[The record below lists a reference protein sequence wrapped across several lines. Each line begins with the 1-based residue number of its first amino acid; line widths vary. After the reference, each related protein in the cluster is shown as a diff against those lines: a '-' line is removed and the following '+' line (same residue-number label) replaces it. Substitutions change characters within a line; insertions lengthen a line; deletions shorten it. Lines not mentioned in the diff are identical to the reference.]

1 MASYQVGSIDFLSLL
16 SNFTTLLN
24 YETDYYRQLADYQ
37 TALARIEVLTG
48 SDVTGPPI
56 PQPVGLSPQA
66 TQEMK

>member
-1 MASYQVGSIDFLSLL
+1 VDFLSPL

-48 SDVTGPPI
+48 VDVTGPPA
-56 PQPVGLSPQA
+56 PPASGSQPA
-66 TQEMK
+66 KEAK